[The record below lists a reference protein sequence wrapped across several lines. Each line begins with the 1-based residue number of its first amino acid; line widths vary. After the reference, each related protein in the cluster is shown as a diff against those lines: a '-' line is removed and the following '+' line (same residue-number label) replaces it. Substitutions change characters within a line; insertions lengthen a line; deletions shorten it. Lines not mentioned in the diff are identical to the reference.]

1 MENINTEMQS
11 ALSLLRD
18 EIQAIS
24 DVNVL
29 DDVAHQIEKMIS
41 KRREELAKEAQHLVI
56 SHIKEIAGKHG
67 LSIEAILERIKQQA
81 DTSAGSGRGTATRR
95 AGKVP
100 PKYRNPNNPEET
112 WSGRGV
118 KPRWFR
124 DALAAGIS
132 PEEMEIHRDHSAHA
146 GGTQEPASAHN
157 EADTPDTTPDN
168 KEEQFINF

>member
-56 SHIKEIAGKHG
+56 SHIKEIAWKHG
-67 LSIEAILERIKQQA
+67 LSIEAILERIK
-81 DTSAGSGRGTATRR
+81 S
-95 AGKVP
+95 
-100 PKYRNPNNPEET
+100 
-112 WSGRGV
+112 
-118 KPRWFR
+118 
-124 DALAAGIS
+124 
-132 PEEMEIHRDHSAHA
+132 
-146 GGTQEPASAHN
+146 
-157 EADTPDTTPDN
+157 
-168 KEEQFINF
+168 